1 MVSVLEILLSHLHAD
16 RIWDIKK
23 APTPYFREYLPIII
37 FNSLYLP
44 NLEMQG
50 ACLAHCEHRLLQT
63 DEKRGGK
70 VEAFMAG
77 KSLKFQTSVSQCSA
91 GSLPA
96 CLM

>member
-50 ACLAHCEHRLLQT
+50 VCLAHCEHRLLQT

-77 KSLKFQTSVSQCSA
+77 KSLEFQTSVSQCSA

-96 CLM
+96 CLV